1 LDAVPS
7 TSDREATAALGGE
20 PPDPTAIPPGCRFH
34 PRCPLRATLPDDRA
48 QLCLTDVPVLAPALH
63 ERQVACVHADAAPPT
78 VVSHDP
84 AEVTR

>member
-1 LDAVPS
+1 MAPS
-7 TSDREATAALGGE
+7 NMSGARFMAARTC
-20 PPDPTAIPPGCRFH
+20 D
-34 PRCPLRATLPDDRA
+34 RATLPDDRA